1 MSKGE
6 GSRRRGWTT
15 RLSRGWGEAWRGVAR
30 CGAVWRGVA
39 RQWRGQA
46 GERGG
51 WGGDGRGERGFDQGE
66 ASGRRRRIGQ
76 AVI

>member
-30 CGAVWRGVA
+30 CGAVWRGSGAA
-39 RQWRGQA
+39 RRV
-46 GERGG
+46 R
-51 WGGDGRGERGFDQGE
+51 GGDGVAMEEENGGSTR
-66 ASGRRRRIGQ
+66 GRRVGGEGG
-76 AVI
+76 